1 MKRRRKPWK
10 RAEKKPASNSALD
23 YSAQQRILV
32 SSVRVRQQQVSRD
45 KKFGVIRIALSAA
58 ALACALASA
67 VQPTRAQL
75 SDPMQSVGVRPDLL
89 KDVGID
95 QKLNQQVPLGLTFKD
110 ENGNAVK
117 LGQFFGQKPV
127 ILSLVYFNCPM
138 LCTQVLNGQEASM
151 KGLPMDA
158 GNQFEAVTVSID
170 PSDKPVMASV
180 KKQMYVGMYGRPN
193 AAQGWHFLTGD
204 APQIKALADSVGFRY
219 AYDADSK
226 QFAHASAIMVLTPQG
241 KISKYFYGIE
251 YSPRDLRLGLVEA
264 SNEKIGTPVDSML
277 LFCYHYDPST
287 GKYGLIINRLIQ
299 AGGLITVLA
308 IGITMLILFRR
319 ERYEL
324 PAHKA

>member
-1 MKRRRKPWK
+1 VLRFG
-10 RAEKKPASNSALD
+10 
-23 YSAQQRILV
+23 
-32 SSVRVRQQQVSRD
+32 
-45 KKFGVIRIALSAA
+45 KFGVVRIALSAA
-58 ALACALASA
+58 VLASIAACAA
-67 VQPTRAQL
+67 QPARAQL

-95 QKLNQQVPLGLTFKD
+95 QKLNQQVPLNLTFKD
-110 ENGNAVK
+110 ENGNPVQ
-117 LGQFFGQKPV
+117 LGQYFGQKPV

-264 SNEKIGTPVDSML
+264 SAEKIGTPVDSVL

-308 IGITMLILFRR
+308 IGITMLVLFRR